1 LQRAKRKT
9 FRVNFEFPEIYKSL
23 LWWVC
28 NRGGSGKEEPKKKQ
42 SSSKKKRIFISS
54 FLRSLMLISSKT
66 ALASLLRLRFSPSLP
81 TSLALAAM
89 STRSRQQVAAQQ
101 REQQPAANGN
111 GTAMN
116 GNGAGGGA
124 VAVADA
130 SSLPSSS
137 TPSAAATS
145 TTTTPPPTAPLSV
158 VVTDAVKR
166 WYQDA
171 EREAARGDV
180 KQQALLAQMLT
191 EGYGCH
197 ADLEAAKGWAD
208 KAKRRGY
215 RMRGVYCSI

>member
-1 LQRAKRKT
+1 
-9 FRVNFEFPEIYKSL
+9 
-23 LWWVC
+23 
-28 NRGGSGKEEPKKKQ
+28 
-42 SSSKKKRIFISS
+42 
-54 FLRSLMLISSKT
+54 
-66 ALASLLRLRFSPSLP
+66 
-81 TSLALAAM
+81 M
-89 STRSRQQVAAQQ
+89 STRTRQQQATQNGAATSST
-101 REQQPAANGN
+101 PGTTANGN
-111 GTAMN
+111 G
-116 GNGAGGGA
+116 A
-124 VAVADA
+124 VAEVADA
-130 SSLPSSS
+130 AAAAPSSS
-137 TPSAAATS
+137 PSSSAPSASTSAAAAA
-145 TTTTPPPTAPLSV
+145 PPPTAPLSV

>member
-1 LQRAKRKT
+1 M
-9 FRVNFEFPEIYKSL
+9 
-23 LWWVC
+23 
-28 NRGGSGKEEPKKKQ
+28 
-42 SSSKKKRIFISS
+42 
-54 FLRSLMLISSKT
+54 LRSTRAFAVL
-66 ALASLLRLRFSPSLP
+66 LLRSPCAASSRPPL
-81 TSLALAAM
+81 SAM
-89 STRSRQQVAAQQ
+89 STRSRQQTT
-101 REQQPAANGN
+101 QPASNGATSTPGTANGN
-111 GTAMN
+111 G
-116 GNGAGGGA
+116 A
-124 VAVADA
+124 VAEAADA
-130 SSLPSSS
+130 AAAPSPSSAPAGPSS
-137 TPSAAATS
+137 TSA
-145 TTTTPPPTAPLSV
+145 PPTAPLSV

>member
-1 LQRAKRKT
+1 
-9 FRVNFEFPEIYKSL
+9 
-23 LWWVC
+23 
-28 NRGGSGKEEPKKKQ
+28 
-42 SSSKKKRIFISS
+42 
-54 FLRSLMLISSKT
+54 
-66 ALASLLRLRFSPSLP
+66 
-81 TSLALAAM
+81 M
-89 STRSRQQVAAQQ
+89 STRTRQQQAT
-101 REQQPAANGN
+101 QQPAS
-111 GTAMN
+111 
-116 GNGAGGGA
+116 NGATPGTTANGA
-124 VAVADA
+124 VANEAA
-130 SSLPSSS
+130 NAAAAAPLSSPSSS
-137 TPSAAATS
+137 APSASTSAAA
-145 TTTTPPPTAPLSV
+145 PPPTAPLSV

>member
-1 LQRAKRKT
+1 
-9 FRVNFEFPEIYKSL
+9 
-23 LWWVC
+23 
-28 NRGGSGKEEPKKKQ
+28 
-42 SSSKKKRIFISS
+42 
-54 FLRSLMLISSKT
+54 
-66 ALASLLRLRFSPSLP
+66 
-81 TSLALAAM
+81 M
-89 STRSRQQVAAQQ
+89 STRTRQQQATQNGATTST
-101 REQQPAANGN
+101 PGATANGN
-111 GTAMN
+111 G
-116 GNGAGGGA
+116 A
-124 VAVADA
+124 VAADA
-130 SSLPSSS
+130 AAAPSSS
-137 TPSAAATS
+137 SPSSSAPSASTSAAAA
-145 TTTTPPPTAPLSV
+145 PPPTAPLSV

>member
-1 LQRAKRKT
+1 
-9 FRVNFEFPEIYKSL
+9 
-23 LWWVC
+23 
-28 NRGGSGKEEPKKKQ
+28 
-42 SSSKKKRIFISS
+42 
-54 FLRSLMLISSKT
+54 
-66 ALASLLRLRFSPSLP
+66 
-81 TSLALAAM
+81 M
-89 STRSRQQVAAQQ
+89 STRTRQQAT
-101 REQQPAANGN
+101 QPASNGATTSTPGTANGN
-111 GTAMN
+111 G
-116 GNGAGGGA
+116 A
-124 VAVADA
+124 VAEAADA
-130 SSLPSSS
+130 AAAPSPSSTAAPAGPSSS
-137 TPSAAATS
+137 TSA
-145 TTTTPPPTAPLSV
+145 PPTAPLSV